1 MIRKSRLLIVE
12 DDTKISKFLEIA
24 FEREDFDTFIAENGI
39 DAMKLV
45 LKHDPDII
53 LLDILMP
60 KKNGLEFLKELR
72 AISKYKDTP
81 VVILSCQDALH
92 QIRNG
97 MDAGATDYITKPVF
111 TEDIVAKILE
121 LCPR

>member
-12 DDTKISKFLEIA
+12 DDSKISTFLKIA
-24 FEREDFDTFIAENGI
+24 FEREEFDTFIAENGI
-39 DAMKLV
+39 DAMKMV

-60 KKNGLEFLKELR
+60 KKNGLEFLKDLR
-72 AISKYKDTP
+72 ADSKYIDIP

-97 MDAGATDYITKPVF
+97 MEAGATDYITKPVF